1 MKKSKVAI
9 PLLVIV
15 FALSAHATLFGPDTF
30 QEACRVGA
38 NARVEFKVLDDTG
51 NPVQGVA
58 AVGDV
63 KVAINLDPLG
73 VEFREVVGVTEK

>member
-30 QEACRVGA
+30 QEAYRVGA
-38 NARVEFKVLDDTG
+38 KAKVNFKVVDDVG
-51 NPVQGVA
+51 NPVQG
-58 AVGDV
+58 
-63 KVAINLDPLG
+63 AIVNVFFDILFF
-73 VEFREVVGVTEK
+73 VYAW